1 MQGRRFV
8 GGAGKEGGGKDGWCR
23 AGGSLQWD
31 GDILRR
37 LKRTC
42 GRYSPLSHRGI
53 RNPAFSFASSFL
65 TPSHLPAPLPIP
77 PPFPPSYPVLPFS
90 SAWSLFNYA
99 NQHIGVL
106 FASLI
111 IVPLK
116 LHERLLG
123 SEFPH
128 HAAEAWTVRLIHARF
143 FLAVF
148 TLSFTSFSFSYHTKY
163 GSPHTPH
170 HDPIT
175 GW

>member
-1 MQGRRFV
+1 MGED
-8 GGAGKEGGGKDGWCR
+8 GACR
-23 AGGSLQWD
+23 ADGSLQLD

-37 LKRTC
+37 RKRTC
-42 GRYSPLSHRGI
+42 GRYSPMSHRGI
-53 RNPAFSFASSFL
+53 RNPAFSIASSFL

-111 IVPLK
+111 IVPLILVPAMGGSPVRK